1 MILPPL
7 IDELEDAIAHGAP
20 ERRAAILQNITD
32 VFVAGSADYSNGQ
45 IELFD
50 NVFVRLANT
59 IETSARAVLATRLAT
74 ISRAPSLI
82 SRSLASDDAF
92 TVAGP
97 MLQHSQQLDDNVL
110 VAVART
116 KTQQHLLAIS
126 LRNSI
131 GEEVTD
137 ALLERGEKPVVLS
150 IANNPKARFSEAGYK
165 ALVERSE
172 GDDELATSVGLRHDI
187 PRHHFMRLLV
197 RASHAVR
204 NKLEAAS
211 PTMPSTIEDAVSE
224 VTNMILDQTGDAR
237 SYSAARAHVEALRAT
252 GHLCESDL
260 AAFATAEQVEEATVT
275 LAVLCNLPIEA
286 VERAMGQD
294 RAETVIIL
302 AKASGIS
309 WATVK
314 AILRMRAGAR
324 GISPGEIEQ
333 AHEVFSR
340 LKPTIARQ
348 VIEFQSKRSQS
359 APLHQHIA

>member
-1 MILPPL
+1 MNFPPL
-7 IDELEDAIAHGAP
+7 IDELEDAIAHGTP
-20 ERRAAILQNITD
+20 ERRAEILQNITD
-32 VFVAGSADYSNGQ
+32 IFVAGSADYSNGQ

-82 SRSLASDDAF
+82 SRSLASDDAL

-97 MLQHSQQLDDNVL
+97 MLQHSEQLDDKAL

-116 KTQQHLLAIS
+116 KSQLHLLAIS

-131 GEEVTD
+131 SEGVTD
-137 ALLERGEKPVVLS
+137 VLLERGEKSVVLS
-150 IANNPKARFSEAGYK
+150 TASNPKARFSDAGYK
-165 ALVERSE
+165 TLVERSE
-172 GDDELATSVGLRHDI
+172 GDDDLATSVGLRRDI

-204 NKLEAAS
+204 SKLEAAS
-211 PTMPSTIEDAVSE
+211 PTMSSTIEDVVSD
-224 VTNMILDQTGDAR
+224 VASIILDQTGGAR
-237 SYSAARAHVEALRAT
+237 SYGAARTHVEALRAA
-252 GHLCESDL
+252 GRLCENDL

-275 LAVLCNLPIEA
+275 LAVLCNLPIEV
-286 VERAMGQD
+286 VERALGQD
-294 RAETVIIL
+294 RAETVLLL

-309 WATVK
+309 WPTVK

-333 AHEVFSR
+333 AHEIFSR

-348 VIEFQSKRSQS
+348 VIEFQSKRSLG
-359 APLHQHIA
+359 ARLHQHIA

>member
-237 SYSAARAHVEALRAT
+237 S
-252 GHLCESDL
+252 
-260 AAFATAEQVEEATVT
+260 
-275 LAVLCNLPIEA
+275 
-286 VERAMGQD
+286 
-294 RAETVIIL
+294 
-302 AKASGIS
+302 
-309 WATVK
+309 
-314 AILRMRAGAR
+314 
-324 GISPGEIEQ
+324 
-333 AHEVFSR
+333 
-340 LKPTIARQ
+340 
-348 VIEFQSKRSQS
+348 
-359 APLHQHIA
+359 